1 MNENFILNGLADDLG
16 FERDIVTRAL
26 MEACSA
32 SVVAITT
39 DQALE
44 MEDSGNNPKD
54 LFTIAA
60 WSGTGPYPEEI
71 ISPKVHQRGGV
82 IHSVMN
88 GQLGFDIS
96 INTAGDD
103 DDGFLR
109 AEVSGILPDGEI
121 YPINLTSGNTFVP
134 LPNQSITDQF
144 SIKFINVLKVDVN
157 ISISGIVKPPKK
169 ETLEQGRLQLK
180 KAGVPVGRA
189 FASLKG
195 MMADMIEAHSDAK
208 ESHASKIG
216 SLARRGDPLLLRQ
229 AIEDRKKSGK
239 RALKEVAMTPFE
251 SFAKIGG
258 ILQHEGSG
266 SPNSFH
272 SGRYSGRGSLVRN
285 ILSNNTT
292 FFRR

>member
-1 MNENFILNGLADDLG
+1 MNENFFLNGIADDLG

-26 MEACSA
+26 MEACSS

-54 LFTIAA
+54 LFTILA
-60 WSGTGPYPEEI
+60 WSGTGAYPEVA
-71 ISPKVHQRGGV
+71 ISPKAHQKGGV

-109 AEVSGILPDGEI
+109 AEISGILPDGEI

-134 LPNQSITDQF
+134 LPNQSITDVF

-157 ISISGIVKPPKK
+157 VSISGIVKPPKK
-169 ETLEQGRLQLK
+169 DTLEMGRLQLK
-180 KAGVPVGRA
+180 KAGVPVGKS

-195 MMADMIEAHSDAK
+195 MVADMIEAHAEAK
-208 ESHASKIG
+208 EAHAPKIG
-216 SLARRGDPLLLRQ
+216 ALARRGDPLQLRQ
-229 AIEDRKKSGK
+229 AMEERKKAGK
-239 RALKEVAMTPFE
+239 RALKEVAMAPFQ

-258 ILQHEGSG
+258 ILQHQGSG
-266 SPNSFH
+266 VPEAFR
-272 SGRYSGRGSLVRN
+272 SGRYSGRGALVRN
-285 ILSNNTT
+285 IVSNNIG